1 MSGFELWLS
10 GHDSMSGTLMVL
22 LWAAG
27 VVTALVI
34 VVGLLAFR
42 DFAMRDMIDIF
53 LRTAVVLVLVV
64 LGWTWLE
71 QSARR
76 EHAAERRA
84 LEVRESELT
93 ARAVAPGS
101 ALACLNPVGIETVD
115 AACEQAVF
123 ASPNSVAATVAYVDA
138 QLSLVADG
146 LEYAN
151 RDRSYGGGLERSRR
165 ALEADR
171 FGFVAHVLET
181 RGCTA
186 EDCTAFK
193 LLRYTTRV
201 KANLKEHA
209 FVAHVTQYAAN
220 WPAGSVATTAG
231 AGQVPSAITLPP
243 SASAAP
249 AVSRFNFP
257 SSASIPPVSIMSA
270 EPTGS
275 TSPNNASGASTEP
288 SASEPK
294 KPPARRQS
302 ANKPAAARLP
312 PPPVPPP
319 ASNPGT
325 PPRTQ

>member
-10 GHDSMSGTLMVL
+10 GHDSMSGTLMLL

-27 VVTALVI
+27 VVTTLVI
-34 VVGLLAFR
+34 VVGVLAFR

-53 LRTAVVLVLVV
+53 LRTAVVLVLAV
-64 LGWTWLE
+64 LGWTWLD
-71 QSARR
+71 QSALRDR
-76 EHAAERRA
+76 AAERRA

-115 AACEQAVF
+115 AACEQAIF
-123 ASPNSVAATVAYVDA
+123 ASPHSVAATVAYVDA

-186 EDCTAFK
+186 EDCAAFK

-209 FVAHVTQYAAN
+209 FEAHVTQYAAN
-220 WPAGSVATTAG
+220 WPANNVATAAG
-231 AGQVPSAITLPP
+231 APQVPSAITLPP

-249 AVSRFNFP
+249 VVSRFNFP

-275 TSPNNASGASTEP
+275 TPPNNGTS
-288 SASEPK
+288 SEPPAPDAQ

-312 PPPVPPP
+312 PPPAPP
-319 ASNPGT
+319 APNPA